1 MKAPVLATSHLKG
14 GTWTLGAVAVGLRP
28 NEAAHR
34 AKQTASRGGHGMSG
48 PPFLNRFS
56 IIVPHGND
64 ALNRTIHEHP
74 LRVCRAKKLGQN
86 SGSKM
91 NP

>member
-1 MKAPVLATSHLKG
+1 MKAPVLAASHLKG

-56 IIVPHGND
+56 IIVPHGTTPGIE
-64 ALNRTIHEHP
+64 R
-74 LRVCRAKKLGQN
+74 
-86 SGSKM
+86 SK
-91 NP
+91 NTRCVSAVQRNLVKIPGRR